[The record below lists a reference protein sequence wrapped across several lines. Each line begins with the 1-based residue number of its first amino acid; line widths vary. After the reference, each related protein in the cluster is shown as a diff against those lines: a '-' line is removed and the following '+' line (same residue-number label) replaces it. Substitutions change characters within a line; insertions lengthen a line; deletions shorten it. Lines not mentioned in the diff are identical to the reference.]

1 MNPQRRA
8 LLAGIAALVAA
19 CKRNKDPIVPEIWDE
34 APVPERAEALGKL
47 APPWPAPARGILDSG
62 LLTYWLHDP
71 GATTAHVRLM
81 FPDHYEGQP
90 LPALAV
96 RSVGG
101 ALRHSVRRGM
111 GRVPARVSQAR
122 RPGRL
127 ELSASGPAAD
137 LPRITNAIARPLA
150 RGVKGNR
157 ALPASL
163 LRARG
168 RASRDGE
175 SRTTLEIATAAAI
188 AGLLDV
194 SLDSQ
199 RIDSSRAEAQTAERL
214 SEAWTQLLDP
224 RRCVL
229 VIHAPQA
236 PEDLPDLLT
245 GFVGWTGVGRRDV
258 PESSLDRLRWTPAPI
273 KDPQHLMTDGGAPL
287 LLPTEVGGGGGKLV
301 MACRLETPTV
311 QARASARLA
320 QRLLAETQDT
330 RLAVAGPVSLFTI
343 STAVSDQSIEARA
356 QGLVEALAGGGKT
369 RAPSQRLFTAAQ
381 LWLGARVVQASLAG
395 EDWTALWSE
404 AMDLADTESDIPRA
418 LASDATAMLTLE
430 PEPLAAWMSEQLDP
444 RLGKN
449 GWAWALCGATEK
461 MERVLSRVSDTIPVP
476 PEG

>member
-19 CKRNKDPIVPEIWDE
+19 CKRNKDPVVPEIWDE
-34 APVPERAEALGKL
+34 APVPERADALGKL
-47 APPWPAPARGILDSG
+47 APPWPAPARATLDSG
-62 LLTYWLHDP
+62 LLTYWLRDP
-71 GATTAHVRLM
+71 GASTAHVRLM
-81 FPDHYEGQP
+81 MPDHHDGQL

-111 GRVPARVSQAR
+111 GRVPARLRQTR

-127 ELSASGPAAD
+127 ELSISGPATD
-137 LPRITNAIARPLA
+137 LSRITAALARPLT
-150 RGVKGNR
+150 RGPKGNR
-157 ALPASL
+157 GLPASL
-163 LRARG
+163 LQARAR
-168 RASRDGE
+168 ATRDGE
-175 SRTTLEIATAAAI
+175 ARTTLEIATAAAV
-188 AGLLDV
+188 ASLLGV

-199 RIDSSRAEAQTAERL
+199 RVEASRAAAQTGERL
-214 SEAWTQLLDP
+214 SAAWTQLLDP
-224 RRCVL
+224 RRCVM

-236 PEDLPDLLT
+236 PEELPELLA
-245 GFVGWTGVGRRDV
+245 GFAGWTGEGRGSG
-258 PESSLDRLRWTPAPI
+258 PESSLERLRWTPPPL

-287 LLPTEVGGGGGKLV
+287 LLPVEGGGGGGKLV
-301 MACRLETPTV
+301 MACRLQTPTV

-320 QRLLAETQDT
+320 QRLLAETQDA
-330 RLAVAGPVSLFTI
+330 RLAISGPVSVFTI
-343 STAVSDQSIEARA
+343 STAVSEKSIEARA

-381 LWLGARVVQASLAG
+381 LWLGARVVQASLEG

-418 LASDATAMLTLE
+418 LAADASAMLSLQ
-430 PEPLAAWMSEQLDP
+430 PAPLTAWMGEQLDP

-449 GWAWALCGATEK
+449 GWAWALCGANEK
-461 MERVLSRVSDTIPVP
+461 MERSLSRVADTVPVP
-476 PEG
+476 PDA